1 MGYHHLLV
9 VSPPAQPP
17 PSRRRLSLLSRSPRG
32 AVTAAASPDAARSSS
47 VVASSAATRRRAV
60 LLVGISVLPLLRLRD
75 AATSAA
81 QPSAVDLVTDK
92 MDIQMSEEMQ
102 PEETRAGPPQ
112 PEVKRPSPGNPLAS
126 LLNAIAV
133 IASGLLAG
141 LLGTTQ
147 REKKALQSVIS
158 SMEIKL
164 AEDEAAMSLLREN
177 YEKRLLDEQVAQ
189 KKQARMFQDEEA
201 SLLDQLAS
209 TKRTV
214 KNLNEEV
221 MKEKELVEQLKHEI
235 HDLEISIA
243 QAEEDKHAFEEN
255 LRDKLETLDILH
267 GKVNLLSQ
275 DVNDKEE
282 NITELSSS
290 LSTKEGDYQSLHL
303 MFNQTKESLEH
314 ANSRMEQLEKYVYAV
329 KNDIKSKISSIDS
342 LNEDVQTLYRAKS
355 DAEEKI
361 SELMKQ
367 YTELEAASKMRAS
380 RDSEL
385 LSNKDGQLNQL
396 EERLST
402 ALSDSSED
410 RIIIAELNSELE
422 ANRTMLLNEVETR
435 KKLSDLVQ
443 STEDALK
450 ESRNEL
456 FKLSEELNEVNI
468 SNHDLTTQISEFTN
482 ESNEVKQALIK
493 KVEEAESVCK
503 ALSDELASVK
513 EIHQKTQ
520 EDLEVTSNQLVSIK
534 EVHDELSKE
543 LLDAYKKLESTTD
556 ELVRERRINATLN
569 RELEALVK
577 QSQVESEAR
586 RALQADL
593 DEATVSLNEVNESTL
608 FLSNKLD
615 STVSRISAI
624 KEEKEVLSAAL
635 LEQKKSTAEAQKNMV
650 DAQHLIKRLGMER
663 ENSEIRSTKL
673 EEELATAKGEMLY
686 LRRQITAS
694 GSQNTDVLEAS
705 PTPNFNQSPEDRVPN
720 TSSTDAVPPRSA
732 KKIYRRRKD
741 RPST

>member
-1 MGYHHLLV
+1 
-9 VSPPAQPP
+9 
-17 PSRRRLSLLSRSPRG
+17 
-32 AVTAAASPDAARSSS
+32 
-47 VVASSAATRRRAV
+47 
-60 LLVGISVLPLLRLRD
+60 
-75 AATSAA
+75 
-81 QPSAVDLVTDK
+81 
-92 MDIQMSEEMQ
+92 
-102 PEETRAGPPQ
+102 
-112 PEVKRPSPGNPLAS
+112 
-126 LLNAIAV
+126 
-133 IASGLLAG
+133 
-141 LLGTTQ
+141 
-147 REKKALQSVIS
+147 
-158 SMEIKL
+158 
-164 AEDEAAMSLLREN
+164 
-177 YEKRLLDEQVAQ
+177 
-189 KKQARMFQDEEA
+189 MFQDEEA
-201 SLLDQLAS
+201 SLDRLAS

-314 ANSRMEQLEKYVYAV
+314 ANSRMEQLEKYVYAA

-342 LNEDVQTLYRAKS
+342 LNEDVQTLCSAKS

-367 YTELEAASKMRAS
+367 YTELETASKMRAS

-402 ALSDSSED
+402 
-410 RIIIAELNSELE
+410 
-422 ANRTMLLNEVETR
+422 
-435 KKLSDLVQ
+435 

-456 FKLSEELNEVNI
+456 FKLSEELNAVNI

-482 ESNEVKQALIK
+482 ESNEVKQALTK
-493 KVEEAESVCK
+493 KVEEAESVSK

-520 EDLEVTSNQLVSIK
+520 EDLEVTSNQLVSIT

-543 LLDAYKKLESTTD
+543 LLDTYKKLESTTD
-556 ELVRERRINATLN
+556 ELVRERRINATLK

-593 DEATVSLNEVNESTL
+593 DEATLSLNEVNESTL

-635 LEQKKSTAEAQKNMV
+635 SEQKKSTAEAQKNMV

-705 PTPNFNQSPEDRVPN
+705 PTPNFNQSPEDHVPN

>member
-1 MGYHHLLV
+1 
-9 VSPPAQPP
+9 
-17 PSRRRLSLLSRSPRG
+17 
-32 AVTAAASPDAARSSS
+32 
-47 VVASSAATRRRAV
+47 
-60 LLVGISVLPLLRLRD
+60 
-75 AATSAA
+75 
-81 QPSAVDLVTDK
+81 
-92 MDIQMSEEMQ
+92 
-102 PEETRAGPPQ
+102 
-112 PEVKRPSPGNPLAS
+112 
-126 LLNAIAV
+126 
-133 IASGLLAG
+133 
-141 LLGTTQ
+141 
-147 REKKALQSVIS
+147 
-158 SMEIKL
+158 
-164 AEDEAAMSLLREN
+164 
-177 YEKRLLDEQVAQ
+177 
-189 KKQARMFQDEEA
+189 MFQDEEA

-221 MKEKELVEQLKHEI
+221 MKEKELVEQLKHET

-303 MFNQTKESLEH
+303 IFNQTKESLEH
-314 ANSRMEQLEKYVYAV
+314 ANSRMEQLEKYVYAA

-342 LNEDVQTLYRAKS
+342 LNEDVQTVYSAKS

-361 SELMKQ
+361 SKLMKQ
-367 YTELEAASKMRAS
+367 YTELEAASKTRAS
-380 RDSEL
+380 HDSEL

-402 ALSDSSED
+402 ALSDF
-410 RIIIAELNSELE
+410 
-422 ANRTMLLNEVETR
+422 
-435 KKLSDLVQ
+435 
-443 STEDALK
+443 K

-482 ESNEVKQALIK
+482 ESNEVKQALTK
-493 KVEEAESVCK
+493 KVEEAESVSK
-503 ALSDELASVK
+503 ALLDELASVK

-520 EDLEVTSNQLVSIK
+520 TNLEVTSNQLVSIT
-534 EVHDELSKE
+534 EVHGELSKE

-615 STVSRISAI
+615 NTVSRISAI
-624 KEEKEVLSAAL
+624 KEEKEALSAAL
-635 LEQKKSTAEAQKNMV
+635 SEQKKSTAEAQKNMV

-694 GSQNTDVLEAS
+694 GSQNADVLEAS

-741 RPST
+741 RP